1 MLSWRCCLTLL
12 PLAHLP
18 VCCRPDDRQL
28 SRTCKND
35 ASPKWGDVMDFVMVS
50 AGSILNVTVYDKV
63 SGKDLRCQ
71 LYAHAAGTC
80 RVGWCVLPA

>member
-1 MLSWRCCLTLL
+1 
-12 PLAHLP
+12 

-63 SGKDLRCQ
+63 RRGK
-71 LYAHAAGTC
+71 G
-80 RVGWCVLPA
+80 V